1 MIARSFS
8 SDRLT
13 RPSRR
18 PPLSIVRK
26 MNFFLNRSIKL
37 IKIFAFLEEQWPFHP
52 PEPGS
57 RRQCGRGKNRNFS
70 GSVANLPSAMPA
82 LASLLRSLVH
92 SERDLSIYRV
102 TRFSMKLMNLFCT
115 WVV

>member
-1 MIARSFS
+1 
-8 SDRLT
+8 
-13 RPSRR
+13 
-18 PPLSIVRK
+18 